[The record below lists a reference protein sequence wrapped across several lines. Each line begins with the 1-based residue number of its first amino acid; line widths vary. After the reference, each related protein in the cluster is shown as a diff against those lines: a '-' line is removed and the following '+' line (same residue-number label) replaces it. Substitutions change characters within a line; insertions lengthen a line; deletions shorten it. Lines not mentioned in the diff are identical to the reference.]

1 MYVEFFGVRGS
12 VASAGETTRR
22 YGGNTSCVLVEADD
36 RVLVLDAGTGIRPL
50 GDRLLQERGPGQ
62 VRVDLLLSHLHW
74 DHIQGFPFFAPAYVP
89 GDAITVHHVR
99 VPGSAPGDSSARS
112 VFETQMR
119 APTFPVGLDMMRA
132 ELAFAEHDGHEV
144 LQLGPVTVRW
154 AAVDHPNGCVAY
166 RVEHQGRAM
175 VYATDLE
182 HGEAPSPSLVELARG
197 ANLLVYDAMYTPE
210 EYRGEV
216 GPPRHGWGHSTY
228 EEGARLAEA
237 AGVERLC
244 LFHHDPSHDDVFM
257 DGLAARARDRFADT
271 LVAREGLRLS
281 A

>member
-1 MYVEFFGVRGS
+1 MNVEFFGVRGS
-12 VASAGETTRR
+12 VASAGESTRR

-50 GDRLLQERGPGQ
+50 GQRLLQEHGAGQ

-74 DHIQGFPFFAPAYVP
+74 DHIQGFPFFSPAYVP

-99 VPGSAPGDSSARS
+99 VPGSADDSDGARAA
-112 VFETQMR
+112 FHAQMR
-119 APTFPVGLDMMRA
+119 APTFPVGLDAMKA
-132 ELAFAEHDGHEV
+132 DVSFVEHDDGRQM
-144 LQLGPVTVRW
+144 QLGSVCVRW

-166 RVEHQGRAM
+166 RIEHGGRSI

-182 HGEAPSPSLVELARG
+182 HGADPSPALVDLARG
-197 ANLLVYDAMYTPE
+197 ASLLVYDAMYTPE

-216 GPPRHGWGHSTY
+216 GPPRKGWGHSTY

-244 LFHHDPSHDDVFM
+244 LFHHDPTHDDVFM
-257 DGLAARARDRFADT
+257 DGLAARARERFAAT